1 MPDPV
6 SPHDKYL
13 AGMDLERFPAGA
25 REVLVAL
32 GQFQDGVAVDP
43 SCPHCARPI
52 SVEALVPAGRGA
64 PAAWLTRCP
73 CGMCT
78 GTFRGL

>member
-13 AGMDLERFPAGA
+13 AGIDLDRFPAGA

-32 GQFQDGVAVDP
+32 GQFQDGVPVDQF
-43 SCPHCARPI
+43 CPHCAQPI
-52 SVEALVPAGRGA
+52 SVEALIPAGHGE
-64 PAAWLTRCP
+64 PPAWLTRCP
-73 CGMCT
+73 GGMCT
-78 GTFRGL
+78 GKFRGV